1 MIRIIKGAVMHPYSI
16 QPRKAF
22 WRRVVEEVH
31 PLAIDT
37 WYEKKFSISDQ
48 SIAAA
53 GSCFAQHIGN
63 ALRSS
68 GFKFLDAEPAPKFLP
83 PEARLDFGYGMYSAR
98 YGNVYTSRQL
108 VQLARRALGDFEH
121 LAAHIWKKGDGFVDA
136 FRPTIEP
143 APFASVEE
151 LVALRDSHLA
161 SVLTLF
167 QTTEVFIF
175 TLGLTEAWLL
185 KQDGAA
191 FPVCPGTAGGTF
203 DPDLHMFRNL
213 GYGEIIE
220 DMEQFF
226 QIMRSINP
234 NMKFVLT
241 VSPVPLTATATEHN
255 VVVASSYSKAVLR
268 AVAGD
273 LAARHD
279 WVDYFPSYEIISSI
293 PMRSQFYNPD
303 MRTIVAD
310 GVAHV
315 MKSFFSQHAKPVQD
329 LAMILAAEPDPDD
342 IKCDE
347 ELLDGFGGEN

>member
-1 MIRIIKGAVMHPYSI
+1 
-16 QPRKAF
+16 
-22 WRRVVEEVH
+22 
-31 PLAIDT
+31 
-37 WYEKKFSISDQ
+37 
-48 SIAAA
+48 
-53 GSCFAQHIGN
+53 
-63 ALRSS
+63 
-68 GFKFLDAEPAPKFLP
+68 
-83 PEARLDFGYGMYSAR
+83 
-98 YGNVYTSRQL
+98 
-108 VQLARRALGDFEH
+108 
-121 LAAHIWKKGDGFVDA
+121 
-136 FRPTIEP
+136 
-143 APFASVEE
+143 
-151 LVALRDSHLA
+151 
-161 SVLTLF
+161 
-167 QTTEVFIF
+167 
-175 TLGLTEAWLL
+175 
-185 KQDGAA
+185 
-191 FPVCPGTAGGTF
+191 
-203 DPDLHMFRNL
+203 MFRNL